1 MQLEPHQVLDM
12 YDYVKQTRLQVL
24 DKAKKKT
31 EKIFVSLESDN
42 KLRIDYLMEQLREQN
57 EKVTSV
63 KQIRACVIVK

>member
-1 MQLEPHQVLDM
+1 M